1 MTTIS
6 TEVTETLA
14 DLVNRLGDI
23 PLDRIRMHPSPG
35 NATEEDLIRASRPLC
50 ELVDGVLINKAM
62 GYYESRLALVLGGIF
77 EEFLQEHDL
86 GFVVGPDALTRLQ
99 PDQVR
104 EPDMSFVRWERL
116 PQRKVPRDPIASLP
130 PDLAVEILS
139 TGNTK
144 REIDRIIREYF
155 DAGVRVVWIVDPP
168 SQTVKVYSSVEESIL
183 LTENDTLE
191 CAELLPG
198 FSLAIREWFDRAG

>member
-1 MTTIS
+1 MTTLS

-35 NATEEDLIRASRPLC
+35 NATEEDLIQAARPLC
-50 ELVDGVLINKAM
+50 ELVDGVLVNKAM

-77 EEFLQEHDL
+77 DAFLQEHDF

-99 PDQVR
+99 PNQVR

-116 PQRKVPRDPIASLP
+116 PDRKVPRDPIASLP

-139 TGNTK
+139 SGNTK
-144 REIDRIIREYF
+144 REIDRKIREYF
-155 DAGVRVVWIVDPP
+155 DAGVRVVWILDPP
-168 SQTVKVYSSVEESIL
+168 SQTLKVYTSIEESIL
-183 LTENDTLE
+183 LTVNDTLE